1 MFVFSSP
8 PSISHTARCLTRMR
22 IVCILTGN
30 AWSLLDQ
37 FFRQFFSTDSPT
49 MDALEQ
55 SKGGR
60 RFSKWASSEG
70 WIAQARQMAISDQD
84 QIIPA
89 LSTMLSKMSTN
100 DAAWVSYGK

>member
-8 PSISHTARCLTRMR
+8 PSLSHTTRSLTRMR

-37 FFRQFFSTDSPT
+37 FFRHFFSTD
-49 MDALEQ
+49 MDALEK
-55 SKGGR
+55 SKAGR
-60 RFSKWASSEG
+60 MYDWASDEG
-70 WIAQARQMAISDQD
+70 WVAQARQMAISDQD

>member
-8 PSISHTARCLTRMR
+8 PYLSHTTRSLTRMR

-30 AWSLLDQ
+30 AWSLLDH
-37 FFRQFFSTDSPT
+37 FFRHNFSTDSPT